1 MPNPN
6 LKRNLKPGKGGT
18 REGAGR
24 PRADD
29 PGRKFWI
36 KMLKRPAFIK
46 ALEAKM
52 DDCTIHPSVLVAG
65 FYYAHGKPRETIEV
79 KQIVP
84 VKIVH
89 QYTDEVPYLPGS
101 ADSDINPFTTVRQLA
116 TESVHVLSPLVP
128 TKES

>member
-6 LKRNLKPGKGGT
+6 MKRSLKAGKGGGG
-18 REGAGR
+18 RGAGR
-24 PRADD
+24 IPADD

-46 ALEAKM
+46 ALESKI
-52 DDCTIHPSVLVAG
+52 DDMTIHPSVLVAG
-65 FYYAHGKPRETIEV
+65 FYYAHGKPRETIDV

-89 QYTDEVPYLPGS
+89 EY
-101 ADSDINPFTTVRQLA
+101 ADDAPKKTPDAAS
-116 TESVHVLSPLVP
+116 
-128 TKES
+128 

>member
-6 LKRNLKPGKGGT
+6 LQRKHLKAGTGGK

-24 PRADD
+24 IPSDD

-36 KMLKRPAFIK
+36 KMLKRPAFIRS
-46 ALEAKM
+46 LESKI
-52 DDCTIHPSVLVAG
+52 DDMTIHPSVLVAG
-65 FYYAHGKPRETIEV
+65 MYYAHGKPRETIDV

-89 QYTDEVPYLPGS
+89 QYDE
-101 ADSDINPFTTVRQLA
+101 
-116 TESVHVLSPLVP
+116 
-128 TKES
+128 KEPKKKDDEPA